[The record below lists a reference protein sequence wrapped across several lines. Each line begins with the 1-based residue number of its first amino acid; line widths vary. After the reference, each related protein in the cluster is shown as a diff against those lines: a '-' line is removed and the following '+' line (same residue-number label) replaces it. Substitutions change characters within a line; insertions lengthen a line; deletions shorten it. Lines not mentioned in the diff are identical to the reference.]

1 LDDVLEVVVAD
12 TLGVVVTVVRADV
25 VGPEPPP
32 RVGLSVVSVGV
43 GVSEGVS
50 SVLVGE
56 YSAQKPSN
64 AEMAV

>member
-32 RVGLSVVSVGV
+32 TVGLSVVSVGVGV

-56 YSAQKPSN
+56 
-64 AEMAV
+64 